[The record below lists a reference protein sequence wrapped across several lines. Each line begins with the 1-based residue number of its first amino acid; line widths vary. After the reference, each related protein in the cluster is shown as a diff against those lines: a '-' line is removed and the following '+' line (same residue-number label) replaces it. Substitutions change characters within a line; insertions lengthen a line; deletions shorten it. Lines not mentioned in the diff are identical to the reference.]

1 MIRIAL
7 GLLVAVALTAC
18 ESVPFIPVESDP
30 QAAHAAH
37 ARKIE
42 ALASWTLEGRISI
55 RFEDEAWHAG
65 LFWHQIRD
73 IYQIRLIAP
82 LGQGGAQLDGNAN
95 GVVLNNGEAEFRADS
110 ADQLL
115 AEQFGWQIPV
125 EGLRYWATG
134 QAAPSPNAEL
144 SFDESG
150 RVAVLRQGDWRI
162 EYRAYVP
169 VKDMILPA
177 KIFLRHRNGL
187 DVRVVV
193 DKWYT
198 RSDQVA
204 GQ

>member
-1 MIRIAL
+1 MMRVAL

-18 ESVPFIPVESDP
+18 ESVPFIPVEPDP
-30 QAAHAAH
+30 QAAHAEH
-37 ARKIE
+37 SRKVS
-42 ALASWTLEGRISI
+42 ALVSWTLEGRISI
-55 RFEDEAWHAG
+55 RLQEEAWHAG
-65 LFWHQIRD
+65 LFWHQISD

-82 LGQGGAQLDGNAN
+82 FGQGGAQLDGNAN

-125 EGLRYWATG
+125 EGLRFWATG
-134 QAAPSPNAEL
+134 QTAPSLKAEVRY
-144 SFDESG
+144 DDSG
-150 RVAVLRQGDWRI
+150 RVSELRQGDWRV

-177 KIFLRHRNGL
+177 KIFLKHRSGL

-193 DKWYT
+193 DNWQT